1 MNRRDFTLGALLG
14 LGGLGGL
21 YLRHYSAKPVRRPPD
36 LARLIPEM
44 VGPWR
49 KIGVNDVILP
59 PADALSQSLYDRFL
73 VRGYRMQQRPPITLV
88 IAYGAVQ
95 SYRLQLHR
103 PESCY
108 PASGFALRSW
118 QDINLDGMSASFL
131 MAERDLTTE
140 AVLYWS
146 RIGDRFPRNISEQRL
161 AIAQAALRLQLT
173 DGILVRLAIR
183 NADPADALAAMREFV
198 PALDNAMPPTGRMLL
213 FGGRFSPP

>member
-14 LGGLGGL
+14 LGGLGGF
-21 YLRHYSAKPVRRPPD
+21 YLRHHSAKPVRRPPD
-36 LARLIPEM
+36 LARLIPKM
-44 VGPWR
+44 VGPWQQ
-49 KIGVNDVILP
+49 IGVHDVILP

-73 VRGYRMQQRPPITLV
+73 VRGYRMQQRPPLTLV

-108 PASGFALRSW
+108 PASGFALKSR
-118 QDINLDGMSASFL
+118 QDITLDGISASFL

-161 AIAQAALRLQLT
+161 AIARAALRLQLT
-173 DGILVRLAIR
+173 DGILVRIAIR

-198 PALDNAMPPTGRMLL
+198 SALDNAMPPTGRMLL